1 MKKSLLYLLIVIV
14 VAGVLGTLAAKDPG
28 YVLISYDGTT
38 LQTGLWVFL
47 GAITLFAVLLR
58 LTLKL
63 GRTIFGTANRIQDWR
78 KSRRVGKSIEHTN
91 RGLLY
96 LQEGDPSRAE
106 KFLTSGIKHQPQPVV
121 NYLNLAKAANE
132 SGKADDREKFLRL
145 AEEADPSATAAIAM
159 TRAEL
164 AAGRGDW
171 RVCLDALET
180 GPNNQRSIILKKDA
194 LVALGEWRVLEK
206 FMPRLQKNLDEA
218 VYTSLEKKLIIEIL
232 NEKDVS
238 DEKRLGIYRGASE
251 AVRLDPDVLNSL
263 CQHVHYEKEAEA
275 ILRRV
280 LKKSWQ
286 PVLVETYGK
295 LGKETLPKRLKVAL
309 GWKQQHPID
318 ASLDYCLGLLYEAQ
332 DMKADAIAAFEAAI
346 EHGAH
351 RGASRQLANLYA
363 FQGEYQKSNEYLN
376 MALKL

>member
-1 MKKSLLYLLIVIV
+1 VKKSLLYLLIVIV
-14 VAGVLGTLAAKDPG
+14 VAGVLGTLAANDPG

-47 GAITLFAVLLR
+47 GAITLFVILLR
-58 LTLKL
+58 LTLKF

-78 KSRRVGKSIEHTN
+78 KSRTVGKSIEHTN

-96 LQEGDPSRAE
+96 LQEGNASRAE
-106 KFLTSGIKHQPQPVV
+106 KFLTSGIKYQPQPVV
-121 NYLNLAKAANE
+121 NYLHLARAANE
-132 SGKADDREKFLRL
+132 SGRADDREKFLRL
-145 AEEADPSATAAIAM
+145 AAESDPSANAATAM

-171 RVCLDALET
+171 QACLDALEN
-180 GPNNQRSIILKKDA
+180 GPSNRRSLTLKKDA
-194 LVALGEWRVLEK
+194 LVALGKWSVLEK
-206 FMPRLQKNLDEA
+206 LMPSLQKNLDGSIYA
-218 VYTSLEKKLIIEIL
+218 LLEKTLILEIL
-232 NEKDVS
+232 NEKGMS

-263 CQHVHYEKEAEA
+263 CQYVHYEKEAEA

-295 LGKETLPKRLKVAL
+295 LGKETLSKRLKTAL
-309 GWKQQHPID
+309 GWKNQHPID
-318 ASLDYCLGLLYEAQ
+318 ASLDYCLGLLYEAK
-332 DMKADAIAAFEAAI
+332 DMKIEAIAAFETAI
-346 EHGAH
+346 EHGLH

-363 FQGEYQKSNEYLN
+363 FQGEHQKSNEYLN
-376 MALKL
+376 MALRP

>member
-1 MKKSLLYLLIVIV
+1 MKRPLLYLLIVIV

-47 GAITLFAVLLR
+47 GAIVLFAVLLR

-63 GRTIFGTANRIQDWR
+63 GRTIFGTANRIQTWR
-78 KSRRVGKSIEHTN
+78 KSRMVGKSIAHTN

-96 LQEGDPSRAE
+96 LQEGDAGRAE

-121 NYLNLAKAANE
+121 NFLHLARAANE

-145 AEEADPSATAAIAM
+145 AAEADPSANAAIVM

-171 RVCLDALET
+171 QTCLDALEG
-180 GPNNQRSIILKKDA
+180 GPTNHRSTILKKNA
-194 LVALGEWRVLEK
+194 LVALGEWHTLEK
-206 FMPRLQKNLDEA
+206 LMPSLQKNLSVA
-218 VYTSLEKKLIIEIL
+218 GYSLLEKKLVLEIL
-232 NEKDVS
+232 GDIDAG
-238 DEKRLGIYRGASE
+238 DEKRLRIYRDASE
-251 AVRLDPDVLNSL
+251 AIRTDSDVLRKL
-263 CQHVHYEKEAEA
+263 CEQGQYEKEAEV

-280 LKKSWQ
+280 LKNSWQ
-286 PVLVETYGK
+286 PALVETYAK
-295 LGKETLPKRLKVAL
+295 LGKETLPKRLKTAL
-309 GWKQQHPID
+309 GWKKQHPVD
-318 ASLDYCLGLLYEAQ
+318 ASLEYCLGLLYEAQ
-332 DMKADAIAAFEAAI
+332 DMQADAIIAFEAAI

-351 RGASRQLANLYA
+351 RGASRQLANMYA
-363 FQGEYQKSNEYLN
+363 FQGEHQKSNEYLN
-376 MALKL
+376 IALRP